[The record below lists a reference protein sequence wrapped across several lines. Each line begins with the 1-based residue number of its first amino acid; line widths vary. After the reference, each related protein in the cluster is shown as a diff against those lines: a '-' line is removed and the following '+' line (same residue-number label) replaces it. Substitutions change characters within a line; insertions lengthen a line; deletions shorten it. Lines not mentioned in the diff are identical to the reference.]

1 MSVTKTIRNGIAQ
14 RLAVARSAP
23 SQRSIRTA
31 VQDFDL
37 PKWLKV
43 YGSFT
48 TPEEITAEQIEG
60 LTKESGHIRR
70 ELVQF
75 VEGVER
81 KTPLFLPG
89 EPGVVVPTYAEWL
102 GVDRSQMTTAGLSE
116 DVDVVWNFEDDPP
129 AGLGP
134 FSLIVSQAMIEHLID
149 PYKHARDLYSLLG
162 EGGNLIIHT
171 VVPGFGYHRYPVDCV
186 RFFPDWF
193 EEVADRLG
201 AEISGRF
208 VGELHILYQ
217 FTKAIAS

>member
-1 MSVTKTIRNGIAQ
+1 MSVTETIRNAIAQ
-14 RLAVARSAP
+14 RLAVATSAP
-23 SQRSIRTA
+23 SRREVRTA
-31 VQDFDL
+31 VQDFDR
-37 PKWLKV
+37 PRWFEV

-48 TPEEITAEQIEG
+48 TPEEITAEPIEG

-75 VEGVER
+75 VDSVAV
-81 KTPLFLPG
+81 KAPLFLPG
-89 EPGVVVPTYAEWL
+89 EPGEVVPTYAEWL
-102 GVDRSQMTTAGLSE
+102 ELDSSQITTAGLAE

-134 FSLIVSQAMIEHLID
+134 FALIVSQAMIEHLID
-149 PYKHARDLYSLLG
+149 PYKHVRDQYALLG
-162 EGGNLIIHT
+162 EGGNLILHT
-171 VVPGFGYHRYPVDCV
+171 VVPGFGYHRHPVDCV

-217 FTKAIAS
+217 FTKAIAP